1 MVCLTLSSTNFIW
14 SILESL
20 DSYVGDL
27 IYGIRLQVI
36 VQDRLAKNISQC
48 FVQKKI
54 KKMNFVS
61 DGGFW
66 QGGLNF
72 SFSVAPMK
80 LNYDDMFS
88 FPSKLK
94 FDDKQQLHKALDYG
108 AENH

>member
-1 MVCLTLSSTNFIW
+1 
-14 SILESL
+14 
-20 DSYVGDL
+20 
-27 IYGIRLQVI
+27 
-36 VQDRLAKNISQC
+36 
-48 FVQKKI
+48 
-54 KKMNFVS
+54 MNFVS

>member
-1 MVCLTLSSTNFIW
+1 MVCLRLSSTNFIW

-36 VQDRLAKNISQC
+36 VQDRLAKNIFQC
-48 FVQKKI
+48 FVK

-61 DGGFW
+61 NGGFW
-66 QGGLNF
+66 EGGLNSNF
-72 SFSVAPMK
+72 SAASMK